1 MTEHGMNSALSK
13 LYQVKNGGELSPQD
27 CQKINA
33 ELSMMKTGDIPNEQ
47 RENVVDYLASAFNCQ
62 SVQPQLVC
70 QLGVLLQELQ
80 ENA

>member
-1 MTEHGMNSALSK
+1 MNLAISK

-33 ELSMMKTGDIPNEQ
+33 ELSVMNAKDIPNEQ
-47 RENVVDYLASAFNCQ
+47 RENVADYLTAALNCQ
-62 SVQPQLVC
+62 SVQPQFVGRLD
-70 QLGVLLQELQ
+70 VLLQELQ